1 MWAGK
6 RLPSEEEWEKAA
18 RGTEGAKY
26 PWGNEF
32 DGFLSNTE
40 EIFIDGTS
48 QVDEF
53 PEGRSPFG
61 CFDMAGNVWEWT
73 GSCYEKKEIY
83 RLLRGGSWDDNRDVA
98 RCANRYWS
106 LPEYRNCYF
115 GFRCARTLK

>member
-32 DGFLSNTE
+32 DGSLCNTRE
-40 EIFIDGTS
+40 SGIGKSS
-48 QVDEF
+48 QVDKF

-61 CFDMAGNVWEWT
+61 CFDMAGNVWDWT
-73 GSCYEKKEIY
+73 DSWFDKKEQH
-83 RLLRGGSWDDNRDVA
+83 RVLRGGSWFDHPYDA
-98 RCANRYWS
+98 RCAYRYRLS
-106 LPEYRNCYF
+106 TVVGGIST
-115 GFRCARTLK
+115 GFRCARTL